1 MSKEKVT
8 QVTKAFQLQRKVCAK
23 HQSFNGLPNLE
34 ELIKNV
40 FKDEIENKAVT
51 IQDVRENISHHP
63 QFTGLNPKSV
73 LDKVRAQWR
82 FRRSTTTEGQLVSLP
97 ADEES
102 LHQCISRSL
111 SQDNSSEI
119 IPPAISG
126 ASVRGVFS
134 EGDLEDI
141 RLHFSDMIRKS
152 LLIRKQNIKEALEKE
167 WGNNLLKKVTLD
179 TIFNRIKYER
189 CVHRSSK

>member
-1 MSKEKVT
+1 M
-8 QVTKAFQLQRKVCAK
+8 
-23 HQSFNGLPNLE
+23 E

-51 IQDVRENISHHP
+51 IQDVREKILHHP
-63 QFTGLNPKSV
+63 QFSGLKPKSV

-97 ADEES
+97 ADEGS

-119 IPPAISG
+119 IPPTISG

-134 EGDLEDI
+134 EGDLENI
-141 RLHFSDMIRKS
+141 RMHFSDMIRKS
-152 LLIRKQNIKEALEKE
+152 VPIRKQNIKKALEKE
-167 WGNNLLKKVTLD
+167 PWGNNLLKKVTLD

-189 CVHRSSK
+189 RVHRSSK